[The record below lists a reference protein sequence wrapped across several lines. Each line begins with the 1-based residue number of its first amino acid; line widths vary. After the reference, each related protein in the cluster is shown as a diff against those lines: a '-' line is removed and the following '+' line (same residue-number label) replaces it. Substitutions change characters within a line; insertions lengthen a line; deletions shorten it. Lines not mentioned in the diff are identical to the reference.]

1 MENKKRICFCQFA
14 ILGMLLLL
22 IISCKKKDDNSNTE
36 ISNLSGTTWK
46 CSEGLDED
54 IEYAALKFISI
65 SAVEGWTKLKTGS
78 EVKDWAGTYTVNGK
92 TITVLYVNG
101 SGNHSFTGIVDG
113 NNMFVQFDNE
123 SAAVF
128 KKQ

>member
-1 MENKKRICFCQFA
+1 MKRGNSIC
-14 ILGMLLLL
+14 IYLLVLMGMLL
-22 IISCKKKDDNSNTE
+22 IITSSCKKKDDNNNTE
-36 ISNLSGTTWK
+36 TLSLSGTTWK

-78 EVKDWAGTYTVNGK
+78 EIKDWDGTYTVNGK
-92 TITVLYVNG
+92 TITVLYVNA

-113 NNMFVQFDNE
+113 NNMYVQFDNE